1 MNSYHTNHE
10 IVLHHTENDY
20 GDTWVHE
27 KGRVRC
33 ISFAKPELTPVF
45 QSCIVL
51 DDHNK
56 LIFNYTKMA
65 LGGLYL
71 NPDPRQILMIGLG
84 GASIANSL
92 QLMFPD
98 ASNEIVEI
106 NPTVYDVAKKYFFFQ
121 PSNHT
126 IVTIGDG
133 ISFLENAVI
142 DKKSYDF
149 IIVDAFNN
157 DGVVPVFVT
166 EEFSI
171 TIKKALSPGGVV
183 VINTLFNSEHNM
195 MYTKVFG
202 KFISLQ
208 QATSRE
214 IIAING
220 DFPTIE
226 TIEQNASD
234 LEEIF
239 EQQGVMKDWLIAI
252 FKQYNTFS

>member
-1 MNSYHTNHE
+1 MS
-10 IVLHHTENDY
+10 
-20 GDTWVHE
+20 
-27 KGRVRC
+27 
-33 ISFAKPELTPVF
+33 
-45 QSCIVL
+45 
-51 DDHNK
+51 
-56 LIFNYTKMA
+56 

-71 NPDPRQILMIGLG
+71 NPDPKQILMIGLG

-92 QLMFPD
+92 QMMFPD
-98 ASNEIVEI
+98 ANSEIVEI
-106 NPTVYDVAKKYFFFQ
+106 NPTIYDVAKNYFFFQ

-183 VINTLFNSEHNM
+183 VINTLFNSEHDM

-208 QATSRE
+208 QASSRE

-252 FKQYNTFS
+252 FKQYNTFL